1 MLKKLIA
8 FASLIILVLTG
19 QALSSQAGAS
29 SGQESKFPPGP
40 RQEAPAGTVKR
51 LSLDE
56 AVAAGLE
63 SSPSLHAS
71 AMRVEAQSAKVREAS
86 ANRLP
91 ALKFGGGYTRL
102 SEIPPFAVT
111 LPLLPAPIVVSQN
124 YFNSYSLRLGLQQP
138 LFTGFRLEA
147 GEASARMLES
157 SAGQDLARDRA
168 EFVFA
173 VKSAYW
179 GLARA
184 RQFEAVIEENVRQV
198 EEHLKDVRA
207 FFDQGLLTRNEV
219 LRAEL
224 ELSNAEILRIDA
236 RNAVEVALTSL
247 DSLIGL
253 PVGTGVELTTSV
265 EGEASKIPVSD
276 EAATGKAPFE
286 RAIASRPDL
295 KAAEFRI
302 KAFELGVKAARGGL
316 YPQVFL
322 SGNYYHL
329 RPNPRILPALNRFK
343 GTWDVGVSVSFDV
356 WNWGLTRSQAR
367 QAEAQ
372 LAQAKDARKLLEDQA
387 VLEITQCR
395 LGLARAG
402 EKVKATALAVSQADE
417 NLRITRERFKQGVA
431 LNADVLD
438 AEVALLQAR
447 LGRTQAGIDQVLAQA
462 RLDKALGY

>member
-1 MLKKLIA
+1 MFKKTITIAAILIL
-8 FASLIILVLTG
+8 SLLGIAQETRPLPR
-19 QALSSQAGAS
+19 LSGEDPLS
-29 SGQESKFPPGP
+29 PGP
-40 RQEAPAGTVKR
+40 GREARR
-51 LSLDE
+51 LSLEE
-56 AVAAGLE
+56 AIAVGLE
-63 SSPSLHAS
+63 SSPALHAS

-91 ALKFGGGYTRL
+91 ALRFGGGYTRL

-111 LPLLPAPIVVSQN
+111 LPILPAPIVVSQN
-124 YFNSYSLRLGLQQP
+124 YFNSYSLRLGFQQP

-147 GEASARMLES
+147 GEASARMIER
-157 SAGQDLARDRA
+157 SAGQDLAKDKA
-168 EFVFA
+168 DFILA

-184 RQFEAVIEENVRQV
+184 RQFEAVIGENVRQV
-198 EEHLKDVRA
+198 AEHLKDVRA
-207 FFDQGLLTRNEV
+207 YFDQGLLTRNEV

-224 ELSNAEILRIDA
+224 ELSNAKILEIDA
-236 RNAVEVALTSL
+236 RDAVEVALTSL

-253 PVGTGVELTTSV
+253 PVGSDVELATSV
-265 EGEASKIPVSD
+265 ESAASKIPVP
-276 EAATGKAPFE
+276 EEGAAEKTSFEKAWE
-286 RAIASRPDL
+286 SRPDL

-302 KAFELGVKAARGGL
+302 KAFESGVKAARGGF

-322 SGNYYHL
+322 SGNYYYL
-329 RPNPRILPALNRFK
+329 RPNPRILPALDRFK
-343 GTWDVGVSVSFDV
+343 GTWDVGVSLSFDV

-372 LAQAKDARKLLEDQA
+372 LAQARDARKLLEDQA

-395 LGLARAG
+395 LSLARAG
-402 EKVKATALAVSQADE
+402 EKVRATALAVAQAEE
-417 NLRITRERFKQGVA
+417 NLRVTRERFKQGVA
-431 LNADVLD
+431 LNNDVLD

-462 RLDKALGY
+462 RLEKALGQ